1 MRQSGGARSNPERL
15 DNELSQPRGAC
26 TGLGRP
32 EQLRNL
38 RHTVVRRGVDP
49 SRDLESQ
56 LRPPLAEAVDAKFPG
71 GVPEAGAEV
80 ALLLSRQ
87 LGANLPLDLRLPA
100 AELTHGLSDSARKLG
115 DLRGPEKQ
123 EECDNDEDD
132 NPLDSNRKL
141 GLESEEIGDGHW
153 SLRCA
158 DAGGLLWAFPFGCV
172 F

>member
-1 MRQSGGARSNPERL
+1 MRQSAGASSNSERL

-56 LRPPLAEAVDAKFPG
+56 LRIPLAEAVDAKFPG

-87 LGANLPLDLRLPA
+87 LGANLPLDLRLPPG
-100 AELTHGLSDSARKLG
+100 ELTHGLSLSPRHLG
-115 DLRGPEKQ
+115 ELLRPAKPE
-123 EECDNDEDD
+123 E
-132 NPLDSNRKL
+132 R
-141 GLESEEIGDGHW
+141 
-153 SLRCA
+153 
-158 DAGGLLWAFPFGCV
+158 
-172 F
+172 